1 MAKRDIKVKFG
12 ISNKYVFRTFLN
24 NRLKGQ
30 KVSLFSQAKIDALAE
45 PDVVDEMRSSTLRLH
60 YKSV

>member
-24 NRLKGQ
+24 NRQKGQ
-30 KVSLFSQAKIDALAE
+30 KVSLFSQAKIVALAE